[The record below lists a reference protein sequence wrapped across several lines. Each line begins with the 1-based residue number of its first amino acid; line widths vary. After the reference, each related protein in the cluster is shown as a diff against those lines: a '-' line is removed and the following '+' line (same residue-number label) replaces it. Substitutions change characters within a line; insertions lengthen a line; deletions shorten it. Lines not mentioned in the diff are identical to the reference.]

1 VSRNIKH
8 ITGRRAIEHIE
19 NRRYVA
25 VVHMRWGD
33 TWLEP
38 GDEVPIEPGRNYG
51 AMIRQ
56 GLIQSV
62 IVPSGE
68 AS

>member
-1 VSRNIKH
+1 MTRNIKQT
-8 ITGRRAIEHIE
+8 TGGREIEHIE

-25 VVHMRWGD
+25 VVPMRWGD
-33 TWLEP
+33 SSLSP
-38 GDEVPIEPGRNYG
+38 GDEIPIEAGRNY
-51 AMIRQ
+51 ASMIRQ

-62 IVPSGE
+62 IVPGG